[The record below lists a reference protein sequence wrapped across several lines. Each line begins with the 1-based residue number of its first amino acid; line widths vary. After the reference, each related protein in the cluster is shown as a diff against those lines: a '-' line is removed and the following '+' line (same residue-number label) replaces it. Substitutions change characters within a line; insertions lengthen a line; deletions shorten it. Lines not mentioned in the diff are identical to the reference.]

1 MVVSVMGEKIDF
13 PKNYDLYLKKAMSN
27 FKIGNMEEAIPYFA
41 KAYQLKK
48 EDKINTFYTT
58 ALYQIGSYQEAK
70 VLAEEKLAFY
80 QNEEK
85 LYAFYTSILIKAHY
99 FAEATDIIK
108 REQHKIGQP
117 TNREVWKTL
126 AKNCIEEKENKSLQE
141 EKKHKNLLKQ
151 SFSIGD
157 KAYPEQTALM
167 QELEQV
173 PNDIYLQA
181 AKIMLVNP
189 FVNGLI
195 KATLIEGL
203 IAIECSE
210 TIELSWF
217 DQNREI
223 IPTHLKRLEENQ
235 TVETVKKIIEE
246 QVAIHNPSLF
256 QLINEEANLHFILL
270 YPFIE
275 EVITVPTVWVKL
287 YQQKYDT
294 EKSITIEDSAEQK
307 KMIKWMDQLNQ
318 QLLELF

>member
-1 MVVSVMGEKIDF
+1 MGEKIDF
-13 PKNYDLYLKKAMSN
+13 PKNYDLYLKKAMSY

-70 VLAEEKLAFY
+70 QIAEEKLTFY
-80 QNEEK
+80 QNEEQ

-99 FAEATDIIK
+99 FEEASDIITK
-108 REQHKIGQP
+108 EQHRIGKP
-117 TNREVWKTL
+117 KNSEVWETL
-126 AKNCIEEKENKSLQE
+126 AKNCLEDTENKRLQE
-141 EKKHKNLLKQ
+141 EKKHKYLLKQ

-157 KAYPEQTALM
+157 KSYSEQADIM
-167 QELEQV
+167 QMLEQV
-173 PNDIYLQA
+173 PLEIYLQA
-181 AKIMLVNP
+181 VKIMLVNP

-203 IAIECSE
+203 IANECSE
-210 TIELSWF
+210 VIKINWF
-217 DQNREI
+217 DQDRQI
-223 IPTHLKRLEENQ
+223 IPTQLKPLAENQ

-256 QLINEEANLHFILL
+256 QLIKEEFNLHVILL

-275 EVITVPTVWVKL
+275 EVITLPSIWVKL
-287 YQQKYDT
+287 YQQKYDMET
-294 EKSITIEDSAEQK
+294 SIIIEESEEQK
-307 KMIKWMDQLNQ
+307 NMATWMDRLNQ
-318 QLLELF
+318 QLLELY

>member
-1 MVVSVMGEKIDF
+1 MVVNKMGEKIDF
-13 PKNYDLYLKKAMSN
+13 PKNYDLYLKKAMSY

-70 VLAEEKLAFY
+70 EIAEEKLTFY
-80 QNEEK
+80 QTEEK

-99 FAEATDIIK
+99 FEEATNIITK
-108 REQHKIGQP
+108 EQHKIGKP
-117 TNREVWKTL
+117 KNLEVWETL
-126 AKNCIEEKENKSLQE
+126 AKNCLEEVENKRLQE
-141 EKKHKNLLKQ
+141 EKKHKLILKQ

-157 KAYPEQTALM
+157 KAYSEQAALM
-167 QELEQV
+167 QELKLV
-173 PNDIYLQA
+173 PKDIYIQA
-181 AKIMLVNP
+181 AKIMLSNP

-203 IAIECSE
+203 IAKECSE
-210 TIELSWF
+210 IIKITWF
-217 DQNREI
+217 DEERQI
-223 IPTHLKRLEENQ
+223 IPTHLKPLEENQ

-256 QLINEEANLHFILL
+256 QLINEEVNLHVILL

-275 EVITVPTVWVKL
+275 EVITIPSIWVKL
-287 YQQKYDT
+287 YQQKYDM
-294 EKSITIEDSAEQK
+294 EKTIIIEESVEQK
-307 KMIKWMDQLNQ
+307 KMVEWMNRLNQ
-318 QLLELF
+318 QLSELF